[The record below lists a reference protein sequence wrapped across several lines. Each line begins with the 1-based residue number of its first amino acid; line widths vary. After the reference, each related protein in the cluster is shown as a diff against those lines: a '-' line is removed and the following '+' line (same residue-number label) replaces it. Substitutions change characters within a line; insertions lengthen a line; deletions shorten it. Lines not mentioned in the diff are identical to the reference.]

1 MSSVVSMANAANMFG
16 NGLKNQLITSLE
28 ELTNTI
34 NSLNPSP
41 EIINALQNFKNDLSP
56 YIK

>member
-1 MSSVVSMANAANMFG
+1 MSSVVSMANAANIFG

-41 EIINALQNFKNDLSP
+41 EIINALEKFKDDLSP
-56 YIK
+56 YVK